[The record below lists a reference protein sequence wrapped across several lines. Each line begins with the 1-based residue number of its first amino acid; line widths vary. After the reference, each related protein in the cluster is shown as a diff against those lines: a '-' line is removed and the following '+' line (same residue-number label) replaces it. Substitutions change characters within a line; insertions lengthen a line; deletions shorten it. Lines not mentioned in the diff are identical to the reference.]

1 MTAAGR
7 ILLAQL
13 ALWGVLLLL
22 AAGWAASGA
31 LAEEVPAPTV
41 PGPTTV
47 ALDPVPQPPA
57 AQLRP
62 DPAPRP
68 KATTRPAPAPAP
80 RASSQPSV
88 VTPSR
93 VAPRPAARELR
104 SVRLAKL
111 RAAAKAKAAK
121 AAKVRR
127 AKAKAAQAAARA
139 KAAAAKANARPV
151 AGVAGVARVASASSR
166 LAQPTVTVESA
177 GSDDQLFVS
186 GIAFLAG
193 LLIPVGLVAA
203 VVLIRR
209 QRPRASGTTTP
220 TYPAPA
226 SPQLVSGGELRRT
239 SPPPAVVE
247 TEQRPPA
254 VEPEES
260 QPDEP
265 GEAPVAEP
273 IMVAAEEWAGWE
285 FCEIDWWRGYVKAH
299 FFARATTPGETDY
312 VVRESSMF
320 RWRGNG
326 VPDATPAITAA
337 HEQLIERLRAEGWE
351 DDPGTSTN
359 WYAQTFRRQRDP
371 EALPR

>member
-7 ILLAQL
+7 VRLARL
-13 ALWGVLLLL
+13 AVWGVLVLLP
-22 AAGWAASGA
+22 AGWAASGA
-31 LAEEVPAPTV
+31 LAEEAPAPTV
-41 PGPTTV
+41 PVPTTV
-47 ALDPVPQPPA
+47 APDPVPQPPISEP
-57 AQLRP
+57 RP

-68 KATTRPAPAPAP
+68 RATTRPAPAPAP
-80 RASSQPSV
+80 RAWSQPSV

-93 VAPRPAARELR
+93 VAPRPAAREPR

-111 RAAAKAKAAK
+111 KAAAKE
-121 AAKVRR
+121 
-127 AKAKAAQAAARA
+127 A
-139 KAAAAKANARPV
+139 KAAAAKAKAKAKAKP
-151 AGVAGVARVASASSR
+151 ASGVAGVARVASASPR
-166 LAQPTVTVESA
+166 LAQPTVTVESVR
-177 GSDDQLFVS
+177 SNDQLFVS

-209 QRPRASGTTTP
+209 QRPRASGTTSP
-220 TYPAPA
+220 TSTPAPA
-226 SPQLVSGGELRRT
+226 SPQLVRGGESRR
-239 SPPPAVVE
+239 SSQPPAVME

-265 GEAPVAEP
+265 EEAPVAEP

-285 FCEIDWWRGYVKAH
+285 FCEIDWWRGYVKSH
-299 FFARATTPGETDY
+299 FFAKATTPGETDY

-326 VPDATPAITAA
+326 IPEATPASIAA
-337 HEQLIERLRAEGWE
+337 HEQLLERLRAEGWE
-351 DDPGTSTN
+351 DDPGTPST
-359 WYAQTFRRQRDP
+359 WYAQTFRRRRDAG
-371 EALPR
+371 ALAR

>member
-7 ILLAQL
+7 VRLAQL
-13 ALWGVLLLL
+13 AVWGVLLLL
-22 AAGWAASGA
+22 PAGWAASGA

-47 ALDPVPQPPA
+47 ALDPVPEP
-57 AQLRP
+57 RP

-68 KATTRPAPAPAP
+68 RANEVRACSRAEGFESAERRHSIARRAASGSARTSLRTSRQAQGSGEGEGGEGEGGAKA
-80 RASSQPSV
+80 
-88 VTPSR
+88 
-93 VAPRPAARELR
+93 
-104 SVRLAKL
+104 K
-111 RAAAKAKAAK
+111 AAKAKAAK
-121 AAKVRR
+121 AKPAS
-127 AKAKAAQAAARA
+127 
-139 KAAAAKANARPV
+139 
-151 AGVAGVARVASASSR
+151 GVAGVARVASASPR
-166 LAQPTVTVESA
+166 LAQRTVTVESVR
-177 GSDDQLFVS
+177 SDDQLFVS

-193 LLIPVGLVAA
+193 LLIPVALVAA

-209 QRPRASGTTTP
+209 QRPRASGTTSP
-220 TYPAPA
+220 TYTLAPA
-226 SPQLVSGGELRRT
+226 SPQLVRGGESRRS

-265 GEAPVAEP
+265 EEAPVAEP

-285 FCEIDWWRGYVKAH
+285 FCEIDWWRGYVKSH

-312 VVRESSMF
+312 LVRESSMF

-359 WYAQTFRRQRDP
+359 WYAQTFRRRRDP